1 MLLLLAK
8 IAGALLICSA
18 FALLLFLIDVPGRR
32 VWRKHIRR
40 HVRAIAAERA
50 GHTQDTPRP
59 RVPHAN
65 EGRVSQR
72 PEYRS
77 RGPRRAS

>member
-1 MLLLLAK
+1 MA
-8 IAGALLICSA
+8 
-18 FALLLFLIDVPGRR
+18 V
-32 VWRKHIRR
+32 
-40 HVRAIAAERA
+40 AIAKLLWAASAVVVLGVAALHGRKWQRRQA
-50 GHTQDTPRP
+50 RKARMQDTPRP